1 MPNTITLKLPKLHE
15 KQREMRDTQ
24 KRFNIACMGRRFGK
38 TTLGLDLLIDGDKSI
53 LNGYPVAWFAPTYK
67 LLDEVWR
74 DAKNLLKPLITRTDT
89 QQKRMEFVTGGVLDF
104 WSLDGGDPARGRKYA
119 NCVLDEAA
127 MVPRLLDVWN
137 LAIRPTLADYEGQ
150 AWFMST
156 PKGQNDFYELWQKA
170 TNDNEWARFNAPTS
184 ANPFI
189 KQSEIDAMQSE
200 MPELQFRQEI
210 MAEFVTMSGTLC
222 KSDWLKYM
230 PMPSPQQL
238 VQITMGV
245 DLAISTKEEADFT
258 AIAVL
263 GKLRDGETVI
273 LDVFRFKG
281 SFHQQQQEI
290 KRMAAKW
297 SPRII
302 AIETVQYQA
311 AVVQELMRTT
321 SLPVI
326 GVTPDKDKVTRML
339 PVLSRYEHGHLYHA
353 QGLNNDYEAE
363 LLAFPYGK
371 HDDMVDAVAHAFAK
385 LNQPASSF
393 ASAGDARRF

>member
-1 MPNTITLKLPKLHE
+1 MANTIKLKLPTLHPM
-15 KQREMRDTQ
+15 QRQMLDSQR
-24 KRFNIACMGRRFGK
+24 RFNIACMGRRFGK
-38 TTLGLDLLIDGDKSI
+38 TTLGLDLLIDGEKSI
-53 LNGYPVAWFAPTYK
+53 LSGYPVAWFAPTYK

-74 DAKNLLKPLITRTDT
+74 DAKNLLRPLITRTDT
-89 QQKRMEFVTGGVLDF
+89 QQKRMEFITGGVLDF

-137 LAIRPTLADYEGQ
+137 LAIRPTLADYQGN

-156 PKGQNDFYELWQKA
+156 PKGQNDFYKLWTEAEK
-170 TNDNEWARFNAPTS
+170 DPHWARFNAPTS
-184 ANPFI
+184 TNPFI
-189 KQSEIDAMQSE
+189 NNQEIEDMRAQ

-210 MAEFVTMSGTLC
+210 LAEFVTMTGTLC
-222 KSDWLKYM
+222 KSEWLKYM
-230 PMPSPQQL
+230 PMPSHQSI

-245 DLAISTKEEADFT
+245 DLAISTKTEADFT

-263 GKLRDGETVI
+263 GKLREGEIVI
-273 LDVFRFKG
+273 LDIHRFKG

-297 SPRII
+297 SPKII

-311 AVVQELMRTT
+311 AVVQELMRTS
-321 SLPVI
+321 SLPAV

-339 PVLSRYEHGHLYHA
+339 PVLARYEHGHIHHV

-363 LLAFPYGK
+363 LLAFPFGK

-385 LNQPASSF
+385 LNQPISSF
-393 ASAGDARRF
+393 ATAGDARRF